1 MVLHRESASRFNGF
15 PALRLL
21 ILAGGIGF
29 WPSAATAETR
39 TEDRVNVVKKRMRNQ
54 MNIPGWFSSNTG
66 NFGGGIGGGGGGSGG
81 TVKPNETAKEQE
93 TDDREGDCPETEGNP
108 VVLYTGN
115 KVEAELDFSS
125 EGELGLFLKRT
136 YNHHW
141 SATGIFGN
149 HWLSNF
155 DFSLAFSNNQ
165 TLAWVQRPDG
175 RRIKFIAEAGLNRWN
190 EEKAQAVA
198 FIVRNGDGSFTLHNE
213 ERGVETY
220 NAEGYITQLRNRQGV
235 AWNFSYQGRYLQS
248 VTHSSGRA
256 IQFAWT
262 NSELTRVTDPAGNI
276 YQYSYTPNVFGT
288 GRGRLATTTL
298 PGTPA
303 TTISYHYED
312 ARYPG
317 GLTGKS
323 FNGVRYSSFA
333 YDANQRATLSEH
345 AGGVE
350 RFTFSYVVESSEPVI
365 PAPAPVRPGGVK
377 NGENGG
383 WCEYRSGSGQI
394 CYQPLSLP
402 GGPLIGALSSNPQPL
417 NASSTKARPV
427 KIKTTTTNPLG
438 RKTTHAFV
446 DGKQMAITGTASPK
460 CPASYKE
467 QSYDA
472 NGYPDVVS
480 DFADNL
486 TNFDYSPQGFLLKQV
501 EAVGSSAQRT
511 TTYEWDTG
519 ENRLVKVNVIGEQ
532 ETTYSYESRGNLAAV
547 TVRNLSSNG
556 IANQSRTTNYAYS
569 YHANGLKASVTVD
582 GPLAHDQI
590 TSSFNAQGDLLSVS
604 NALGHSTT
612 YSGHNGLGVPS
623 RVTGANG
630 EVTEIDY
637 DGHGRVLMKRES
649 MGNGWVT
656 TTLGYDGTGNLASIN
671 QPNGVTVRYEY
682 DAARRLLNEVT
693 PQGDGTYAWKRNTY
707 DAASNIT
714 RIEVVH
720 TDYPLDTAV
729 IGAIDEITHDADW
742 NWFARGWACS
752 TGSNGSIPV
761 DGYAEGGIFLG
772 TAQANLASESQVAS
786 ACQASGST
794 YRYQLPITLGQR
806 QQLGGKKLVIYG
818 LSPRGGL
825 SNRSLGNSGVFAIP
839 SATITGDIAGVIHDA
854 NWDYSVQ
861 GWACSVGVNEPIA
874 VHIYAGGPA
883 GGGTYVGSTTTMPA
897 VDENIKAACQSQS
910 AYWFVFSMDTNL
922 RNAHGGKPIYIHGIS
937 PVGQTHLLI
946 NRSGAFT
953 VPAVV
958 RSAEFITLNAS
969 PDRIMNGQQSTLHAQ
984 VRNTGN
990 VVWDGN
996 TYLAW
1001 GQDNLNESRGLS
1013 APVLPGGIA
1022 TFSMDVAPYLNASG
1036 IWHYSY
1042 MAQMATSGIVWGPR
1056 PFTTI
1061 TVENG
1066 DWYCPPNGPG
1076 CEEPR

>member
-1 MVLHRESASRFNGF
+1 MVLNRASASRFTGF
-15 PALRLL
+15 TALRFF

-39 TEDRVNVVKKRMRNQ
+39 TEDTVHVVKKRMRNQ
-54 MNIPGWFSSNTG
+54 MNFPSWFSSNTG
-66 NFGGGIGGGGGGSGG
+66 NSWGGIGGGGGGGA
-81 TVKPNETAKEQE
+81 TAKPNETAKEQE

-115 KVEAELDFSS
+115 KVEPELDFSS

-213 ERGVETY
+213 ERGVEIY
-220 NAEGYITQLRNRQGV
+220 SAEGYITQLRNRQGV

-262 NSELTRVTDPAGNI
+262 NSQLTRVTDPAGNI

-298 PGTPA
+298 PGVPA
-303 TTISYHYED
+303 TIISYHYED

-345 AGGVE
+345 AGGVQ
-350 RFTFSYVVESSEPVI
+350 RITFSYVVESSEPVV
-365 PAPAPVRPGGVK
+365 PAPAPVRPGGIK

-402 GGPLIGALSSNPQPL
+402 GGPSVGALSSNLQPL

-427 KIKTTTTNPLG
+427 KIKTTTTNSMG
-438 RKTTHAFV
+438 RKTTYAFV
-446 DGKQMAITGTASPK
+446 DGKQTTITGSASPK

-467 QSYDA
+467 RSYDA

-519 ENRLVKVNVIGEQ
+519 ENRLVRASVIGEQ

-556 IANQSRTTNYAYS
+556 VANQSRTTNYAYS

-582 GPLAHDQI
+582 GPLAQDQV
-590 TSSFNAQGDLLSVS
+590 TSTYSPQGDLLSVT
-604 NALGHSTT
+604 NALGHTTT
-612 YSGHNGLGVPS
+612 YSGYNGLGLAT

-630 EVTEIDY
+630 DVTEVAY
-637 DGHGRVLMKRES
+637 DGRGRVTTARES
-649 MGNGWVT
+649 LGT
-656 TTLGYDGTGNLASIN
+656 TWASTSFAYDGAGNLTS
-671 QPNGVTVRYEY
+671 VTRPDGLIVRYEY

-693 PQGDGTYAWKRNTY
+693 PQGDGTYAWGRKTY
-707 DAASNIT
+707 DAASNVT
-714 RIEVVH
+714 RVEVVH
-720 TDYPLDTAV
+720 TDYALESKV
-729 IGAIDEITHDADW
+729 IGRIDEINHDGQW
-742 NWFARGWACS
+742 NWSARGWACS
-752 TGSNGSIPV
+752 TGSNTSIQV
-761 DGYAEGGIFLG
+761 DGYAEGGIHLG
-772 TAQANLASESQVAS
+772 SAQANLASESTVAS
-786 ACQASGST
+786 ACQASGGS
-794 YRYQLPITLGQR
+794 YRFQLPITLAQR
-806 QQLGGKKLVIYG
+806 QQLGGKKITIYG
-818 LSPRGGL
+818 QSPRGSTHNKVL
-825 SNRSLGNSGVFAIP
+825 DNASVFAVP
-839 SATITGDIAGVIHDA
+839 SATITGDLAAIIGDGQG
-854 NWDYSVQ
+854 NYSVQ
-861 GWACSVGVNEPIA
+861 GWACSVGVNTPTT

-883 GGGTYVGSTTTMPA
+883 GAGTYVGSATGTLVPNDD
-897 VDENIKAACQSQS
+897 VKAACQSQG
-910 AYWFVFSMDTNL
+910 AYWFVFWMDLNL
-922 RNAHGGKPIYIHGIS
+922 RSAHGGKPIYVHGIS
-937 PVGQTHLLI
+937 PVGQAHLLL
-946 NRSGAFT
+946 NGSGT
-953 VPAVV
+953 ISVPAVV
-958 RSAEFITLNAS
+958 RSAEFISFTAS
-969 PDRIMNGQQSTLHAQ
+969 PTHIVNGQQSTLTVQ

-990 VVWDGN
+990 VAWDAN

-1001 GQDNLNESRGLS
+1001 GQDNLNESRQ
-1013 APVLPGGIA
+1013 LPGTVPPGGYA
-1022 TFSMDVAPYLNASG
+1022 TLTMDVAPYLNASG
-1036 IWHYSY
+1036 SWGYSY
-1042 MAQMATSGIVWGPR
+1042 LAQMATNGVGWGPR
-1056 PFTTI
+1056 PHTTVQ
-1061 TVENG
+1061 VENI

-1076 CEEPR
+1076 CEEPK